1 VCVCV
6 CHNVCV
12 HVCVSVCVIV
22 CVSLTAGSDC
32 ESLTDGQLNASS
44 ARKGKAQFPVA
55 QPRRLGPGPGL
66 DVFASAKEWAKNFER
81 MDRFRE
87 IIRGPPTVI
96 PPIPP
101 PAPVVP
107 PPSAPPPSLDLA
119 TMVGL
124 FKGLAEV
131 MVAVT
136 GARGVQQQAAPAP
149 VQPVQLAAAADPLTL
164 ANFERL
170 LAALGKSSSDK

>member
-1 VCVCV
+1 
-6 CHNVCV
+6 
-12 HVCVSVCVIV
+12 VIV

-32 ESLTDGQLNASS
+32 ESLTDGQLNAGS
-44 ARKGKAQFPVA
+44 ARKGKAQFPVV

-96 PPIPP
+96 PPMPP
-101 PAPVVP
+101 PPPVVP
-107 PPSAPPPSLDLA
+107 PPDAPPGPPSLDLA

-136 GARGVQQQAAPAP
+136 GARGFQQQAAPPP
-149 VQPVQLAAAADPLTL
+149 VQPLAAAADPLTL